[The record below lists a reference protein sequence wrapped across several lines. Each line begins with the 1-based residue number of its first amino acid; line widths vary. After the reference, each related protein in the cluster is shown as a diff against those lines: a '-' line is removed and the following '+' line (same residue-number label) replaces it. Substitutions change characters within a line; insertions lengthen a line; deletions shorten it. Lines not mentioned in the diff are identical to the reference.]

1 MMARRRT
8 IELFAPDVRCFSPFS
23 TPRQFCAEMHKF
35 SADQESVGQP
45 ATYPSHHH
53 HHHYHNH
60 YNHHIHH
67 RHYRHHE
74 SVKHR
79 ATDPR

>member
-53 HHHYHNH
+53 HHRHYH
-60 YNHHIHH
+60 
-67 RHYRHHE
+67 RHHE
-74 SVKHR
+74 NVKHR